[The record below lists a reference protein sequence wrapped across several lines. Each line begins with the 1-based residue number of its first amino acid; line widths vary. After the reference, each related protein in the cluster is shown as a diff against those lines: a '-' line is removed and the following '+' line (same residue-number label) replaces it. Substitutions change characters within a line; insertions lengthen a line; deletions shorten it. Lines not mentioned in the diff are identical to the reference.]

1 MERFAKK
8 FRVTASICILLE
20 LAAAFLPFL
29 KRVQENYPD
38 VTWSQLNY
46 IQGAFTA
53 LTKGT
58 EQKLPEVLTSGQA
71 VWVLIFMLL
80 PLLIAV
86 TAGVWGVVGDHTQK
100 VSLMLIFV
108 VFVLDIVLLA
118 MGGQLK
124 AEAGDG
130 QTYLQAYG
138 GIVSLVISGAAS
150 LISIAAWIAT
160 PKTMKESAVSIPEVH
175 EIKQQQIETKYN
187 VMLDQQAP
195 QSSTQSQ
202 SSAPQQMPQHG
213 VLVGLKG
220 MYEGAQIPMTDG
232 EEILLGRAEGN
243 HLIFTGQK
251 SVSRRHCK
259 LKWVAAK
266 QKYIIH
272 DYSSSGT
279 YLNGLDDCLPQNL
292 DMELP
297 CGTQI
302 ALGNR
307 DNIFLLK

>member
-8 FRVTASICILLE
+8 FRVMGSIAILLE
-20 LAAAFLPFL
+20 LAAAFLPFI

-38 VTWSQLNY
+38 VTWNQLNY

-100 VSLMLIFV
+100 VSLMLIFL

-150 LISIAAWIAT
+150 LISISAWIAT

-195 QSSTQSQ
+195 QAT
-202 SSAPQQMPQHG
+202 APQQMPQHG

-232 EEILLGRAEGN
+232 EEILLGRAKGN

>member
-38 VTWSQLNY
+38 VTWNQLNY

-86 TAGVWGVVGDHTQK
+86 AAGVWGMVGDHTQK
-100 VSLMLIFV
+100 VSLLLVFV

-138 GIVSLVISGAAS
+138 GIVSLVISGVAS

-175 EIKQQQIETKYN
+175 EIKQQQIEAKYN

-195 QSSTQSQ
+195 QSSTQTQ
-202 SSAPQQMPQHG
+202 ATAPQQMPPHG

-220 MYEGAQIPMTDG
+220 MYEGAQIPLTDG

-302 ALGNR
+302 ALGTR

>member
-8 FRVTASICILLE
+8 FRVMGSIAILLE
-20 LAAAFLPFL
+20 LAAAFLPFI

-38 VTWSQLNY
+38 VTWNQLNY

-80 PLLIAV
+80 PLLVAV
-86 TAGVWGVVGDHTQK
+86 TAGVWGMVGDHTQK
-100 VSLMLIFV
+100 VSLILIFA

-124 AEAGDG
+124 AEPGEG
-130 QTYLQAYG
+130 QTYLQAAG

-160 PKTMKESAVSIPEVH
+160 PKTMKEQAAAIPEVH
-175 EIKQQQIETKYN
+175 EIRQQQIEAKYN
-187 VMLDQQAP
+187 VMLDQQG
-195 QSSTQSQ
+195 SQ
-202 SSAPQQMPQHG
+202 PSAQQQMPEHG

-220 MYEGAQIPMTDG
+220 MYEGAQIPMADQ

-251 SVSRRHCK
+251 SVSRRHCR
-259 LKWVAAK
+259 LKWVTAK

-279 YLNGLDDCLPQNL
+279 YLNGSEDCLPQNL

-302 ALGNR
+302 ALGSN